1 MKQII
6 GAFGTLFMLA
16 VLIVSFVSVIT
27 VTGNVAA
34 AKEYKADVVAQ
45 IENSDFNSS
54 VINSCISQAQA
65 EGYGLE
71 ITNCQ
76 YDDLHNIQ
84 TAEVVLSYRYRL
96 PVFGIE
102 QTKTVRGIAR

>member
-16 VLIVSFVSVIT
+16 VLIVSLVSVIT

-45 IENSDFNSS
+45 IENSNFNQS
-54 VINSCISQAQA
+54 VIDNCISQAQA

-71 ITNCQ
+71 VINCR

-84 TAEVVLSYRYRL
+84 TAEVVLSYSYRL